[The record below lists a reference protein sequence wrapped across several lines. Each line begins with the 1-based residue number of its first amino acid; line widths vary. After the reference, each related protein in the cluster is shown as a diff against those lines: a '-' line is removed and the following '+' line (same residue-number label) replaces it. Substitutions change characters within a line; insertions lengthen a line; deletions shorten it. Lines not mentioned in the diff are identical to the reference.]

1 LAFAERNLK
10 KADLF
15 VAEGQLEYRSYEKD
29 GRKRTAVE
37 IIINTGRGDF
47 TLMVKVQGARASCG
61 ADCAATA
68 RGWTQRDAMI
78 ERWML
83 FTNPHLPPHDG

>member
-1 LAFAERNLK
+1 MAFAERNLK
-10 KADLF
+10 KGDLF

-37 IIINTGRGDF
+37 IINTGRGDI

-68 RGWTQRDAMI
+68 RGWARRDAMI

-83 FTNPHLPPHDG
+83 FTNPHPPPHDG